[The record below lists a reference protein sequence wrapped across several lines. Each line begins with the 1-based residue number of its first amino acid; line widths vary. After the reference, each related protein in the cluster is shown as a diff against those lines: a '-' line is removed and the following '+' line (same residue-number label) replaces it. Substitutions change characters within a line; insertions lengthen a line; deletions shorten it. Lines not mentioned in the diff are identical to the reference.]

1 MPEISLG
8 PITVTPCQP
17 HIGAEVGG
25 VDLTKPVP
33 ADVLAALKQ
42 AILTYQVVV
51 LRDQDITRDQHL
63 DFARSLSRNPDAP
76 FGYLPHHTYPIDGY
90 PEILRVFGDGVTKS
104 AVDIWHTDD
113 SVMEVP
119 ADLSILRA
127 RIVPSIG
134 GDTVFSS
141 CVAIYQALPDDLKA
155 KLRDLKA
162 WHGSTFTRSANTQA
176 QKGGLLGDKP
186 RERRPDIQQ
195 PVVRIHPETGKP
207 VMYYHELA
215 GPFVGLSDE
224 DSQALRRTLTDMV
237 KRPDY
242 QMRVK
247 WRPNTITIWDNRSV
261 QHYACGDYNE
271 PRDMER
277 VTVAGLERCFS
288 FADLEDDAAMKAKFL
303 QPA

>member
-1 MPEISLG
+1 MPEISMG
-8 PITVTPCQP
+8 PITVTRCQP
-17 HIGAEVGG
+17 HIGAEIGG
-25 VDLTKPVP
+25 VDLTKPLP

-42 AILTYQVVV
+42 AILKYQVVV

-63 DFARSLSRNPDAP
+63 DLARSLSRNPEKP
-76 FGYLPHHTYPIDGY
+76 FGYLSQHSNPVEGY
-90 PEILRVFGDGVTKS
+90 PEILRVVADGKIKT

-119 ADLSILRA
+119 CDLSILRA

-141 CVAIYQALPDDLKA
+141 CVAIYRDLPDELKA
-155 KLRDLKA
+155 KIRDLKA
-162 WHGSTFTRSANTQA
+162 WHGSGYARNAASSAS
-176 QKGGLLGDKP
+176 KGGLLGNKP
-186 RERRPDIQQ
+186 IERPNVQQ
-195 PVVRIHPETGKP
+195 PVVRIHPETGLP

-215 GPFVGLSDE
+215 GPFIGLSDE
-224 DSQALRRTLTDMV
+224 ESLELRRTLTDMV
-237 KRPDY
+237 KRNDY

-277 VTVAGLERCFS
+277 VTVAGLEKCFS
-288 FADLEDDAAMKAKFL
+288 FADLEADADLKAKVP
-303 QPA
+303 QVA